1 MGIGDDFGEAFLKAQ
16 LGAGSALP
24 ASGCVFISVND
35 RDKEGV
41 LPIAR
46 QLKAAGFELIATNG
60 TQEFLAAHGVAA
72 ERVLKVH
79 EGRPHVED
87 AIRSHVVKLVV
98 NSPLDEQSQ
107 HDDFAVRRAAI
118 MNGIPYTT
126 TLAGAKAAA
135 AGIQALQRSE
145 MSVHALQDYLREG
158 GG

>member
-1 MGIGDDFGEAFLKAQ
+1 M
-16 LGAGSALP
+16 
-24 ASGCVFISVND
+24 
-35 RDKEGV
+35 
-41 LPIAR
+41 
-46 QLKAAGFELIATNG
+46 
-60 TQEFLAAHGVAA
+60 
-72 ERVLKVH
+72 KVH

-98 NSPLDEQSQ
+98 NSPLDEQAQ